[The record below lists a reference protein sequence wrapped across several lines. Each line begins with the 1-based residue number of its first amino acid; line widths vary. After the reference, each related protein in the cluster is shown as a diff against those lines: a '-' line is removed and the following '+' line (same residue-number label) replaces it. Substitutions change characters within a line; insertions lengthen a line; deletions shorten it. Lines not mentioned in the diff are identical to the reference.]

1 MARFLMRTAPA
12 GRRAWCMSEENLL
25 TRREFTLESALAILS
40 AATITIS
47 CGDDEP
53 STTPTPTADK
63 NGTVSANHG
72 HVAVITTAQLT
83 SPTIISLNIQGQAAH
98 PHTVDLTAAE
108 VTSIAANA
116 QVTKTSSTDSA
127 HNHTVTFN

>member
-1 MARFLMRTAPA
+1 
-12 GRRAWCMSEENLL
+12 MSDHLL

-47 CGDDEP
+47 CGDDDKP
-53 STTPTPTADK
+53 SSPSPTMSDK

-72 HVAVITTAQLT
+72 HVAIVTSAQLT
-83 SPTIISLNIQGQAAH
+83 SPTTISLNIQGQATHA
-98 PHTVDLTAAE
+98 HTVDLTANE
-108 VTSIAANA
+108 VSSIAANV
-116 QVTKTSSTDSA
+116 QVAKLSTTDQA

>member
-1 MARFLMRTAPA
+1 
-12 GRRAWCMSEENLL
+12 MSEDNLL

-47 CGDDEP
+47 CSDDKP
-53 STTPTPTADK
+53 SSSPSPTTSDK

-72 HVAVITTAQLT
+72 HTAVITGAQLT
-83 SPTIISLNIQGQAAH
+83 SPSTISLNIQGMATH
-98 PHTVDLTAAE
+98 NHTVDLTAAE
-108 VTSIAANA
+108 VSSIAANV
-116 QVTKTSSTDSA
+116 QVAKVSSTDSA